1 MTSPIR
7 PDDTQPAPLQ
17 REGVT
22 QVFLPNLDAAQ
33 SELFDD
39 LKLTEAELESILIK
53 RD

>member
-7 PDDTQPAPLQ
+7 PDDTQPALLQ

-33 SELFDD
+33 
-39 LKLTEAELESILIK
+39 KLTEAELESILIK